1 MASRFLERLGIAQ
14 PLVLAP
20 MSGASTPALVAA
32 VSNGGGLGSHGVG
45 YLEPQAILDEAAKIR
60 ALTDRPFALNLF
72 VLPDGVH
79 EDEAAIDHARAA
91 LDALMEHE
99 GLAVRTTRPERWA
112 PRFSDQF
119 AALCEARPPVA
130 SFTFNLLTPRQI
142 EELQRRDIIVIGSA
156 TSLAEVRAWAALGV
170 DAISLQGAEAGG
182 HRGTFLHAP
191 EEAVIGLFALIR
203 LAARAVNVPLIAG
216 GGIMDGRGMLAAEM
230 LGAAVSQLGTAFLG
244 CPESAAAA
252 AWKHDL
258 PGTDDTRVTTIRSFS
273 GRAAR
278 GRRNTYVDAM
288 EAQAGHFPA
297 YPVMNAL
304 TSPLRKAAA
313 AAGRG
318 DLVSEWCGQ
327 AASLSRAMP
336 ATDLV
341 AILLEEYAQARANL
355 A

>member
-1 MASRFLERLGIAQ
+1 MPSSFLQRLGIAQ

-20 MSGASTPALVAA
+20 MSGASTPALAAA
-32 VSNGGGLGSHGVG
+32 VSDAGGLGSHGVG
-45 YLEPQAILDEAAKIR
+45 YLGAQAILDDAAKIR
-60 ALTDRPFALNLF
+60 ALTERPFALNLF
-72 VLPDGVH
+72 VLPD
-79 EDEAAIDHARAA
+79 DFATDAEAIALARGR
-91 LDALMEHE
+91 LDALMARE
-99 GLAVRTTRPERWA
+99 GLAIRTNLPERWA

-130 SFTFNLLTPRQI
+130 SFTFNLLTPGQVR
-142 EELQRRDIIVIGSA
+142 ELKRRGIIVIGNA
-156 TSLAEVRAWAALGV
+156 TTVAEAKAWAALGV

-182 HRGTFLHAP
+182 HRGSFLHEP
-191 EEAVIGLFALIR
+191 EQAMIGLFALVR
-203 LAARAVNVPLIAG
+203 LAAQAVDVPLIAG

-230 LGAAVSQLGTAFLG
+230 LGAAVAQLGTAFLA

-252 AWKHDL
+252 AWKADL
-258 PGTDDTRVTTIRSFS
+258 AGAEDSRVTTIRSFS

-278 GRRNTYVDAM
+278 GLRNTYVDAM
-288 EAQAGHFPA
+288 EAEAGRFPA

-336 ATDLV
+336 AAELAAT
-341 AILLEEYAQARANL
+341 LLQEYAEARASL

>member
-1 MASRFLERLGIAQ
+1 MASRFLQRLGITQ

-32 VSNGGGLGSHGVG
+32 VSHAGGLGSHGVG
-45 YLEPQAILDEAAKIR
+45 YLAPQVILDEAAKIR

-79 EDEAAIDHARAA
+79 EDEAAIDHARSA

-130 SFTFNLLTPRQI
+130 SFTFNLLTPRQV
-142 EELQRRDIIVIGSA
+142 EELRRRDIIVVGTA
-156 TSLAEVRAWAALGV
+156 TSLAEARAWAALGV

-182 HRGTFLHAP
+182 HRGTFLHDP
-191 EEAVIGLFALIR
+191 QEAMIGLFALIR
-203 LAARAVNVPLIAG
+203 LVAHAVDVPLIAG

-230 LGAAVSQLGTAFLG
+230 LGAAVSQLGTAFLA

-252 AWKHDL
+252 AWKRDL
-258 PGTDDTRVTTIRSFS
+258 PDTEDTRVTTIRSFS

-288 EAQAGHFPA
+288 ESQAGRFPA

-336 ATDLV
+336 AAELV
-341 AILLEEYAQARANL
+341 AILLEEYAQARANP